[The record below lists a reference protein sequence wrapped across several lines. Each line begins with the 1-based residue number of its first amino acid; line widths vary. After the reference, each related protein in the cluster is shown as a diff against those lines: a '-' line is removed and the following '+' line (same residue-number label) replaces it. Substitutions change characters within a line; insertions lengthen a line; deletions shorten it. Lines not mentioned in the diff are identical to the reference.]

1 MAARRGPAFLVWQ
14 FEAEELQTRLLVWRA
29 SSPDGSVTPRQL
41 EELSN
46 FFPDQ
51 FIMPSESWHWKLAW
65 QVGGGSKRASNV
77 DPYWILTGS

>member
-1 MAARRGPAFLVWQ
+1 M
-14 FEAEELQTRLLVWRA
+14 
-29 SSPDGSVTPRQL
+29 TPRQL

-77 DPYWILTGS
+77 DPYWILTGSSLDPDWILIGSSLHSALSVRSVELCPHC